1 MAVEWLGINHT
12 LESSENIVG
21 AMIPMMWAF
30 VLYSFLKQVIN
41 EDIRVSEERLN
52 LAIQGTRAG
61 LWDWHIR
68 TGEFVC
74 NEQWANMI
82 GYSIREL
89 EPLSFKTW
97 SKLTHPA
104 DIIKSD
110 EILDLY
116 LQGKIDTYECETRMR
131 HKLGHWVWVLDRGMV
146 VERDQNGDPLRMTGT
161 HIDITK
167 QKKTESQLIAQMDE
181 NQALNEEYLTQNE
194 ELIRSIERIQ
204 KINEELQVAKQKA
217 EESDRLK
224 SSFLA
229 NMSHEIRT
237 PMNGIIGF
245 SEIMSDPKLDP
256 LRRAEYAKIVIDS
269 SKQLLSIVNDIL
281 DISRIEAGLVF
292 LSREEVCINELI
304 QILFAF
310 FEPQTRHKNILLRSV
325 NSLSHEASQ
334 SLHR

>member
-1 MAVEWLGINHT
+1 MNVRHACGI
-12 LESSENIVG
+12 S
-21 AMIPMMWAF
+21 M
-30 VLYSFLKQVIN
+30 
-41 EDIRVSEERLN
+41 
-52 LAIQGTRAG
+52 
-61 LWDWHIR
+61 
-68 TGEFVC
+68 
-74 NEQWANMI
+74 
-82 GYSIREL
+82 
-89 EPLSFKTW
+89 
-97 SKLTHPA
+97 
-104 DIIKSD
+104 
-110 EILDLY
+110 
-116 LQGKIDTYECETRMR
+116 
-131 HKLGHWVWVLDRGMV
+131 GHWVWVLDRGMV
-146 VERDQNGDPLRMTGT
+146 VERDQNGDPLRLTGT

-204 KINEELQVAKQKA
+204 KINEELQAAKQKA

-310 FEPQTRHKNILLRSV
+310 FEPQMRHKEYPASLR
-325 NSLSHEASQ
+325 EFTQ
-334 SLHR
+334 S